1 MAYHFSHPS
10 RLVVKLRRFSYSG
23 DAPLLQDVEFEVKAG
38 ECLVILGAS
47 GAGKTTLLKV
57 IDRLLKDYEGE
68 VFLDGQ
74 DIRKLKPKEIY
85 SKMGLLFQNP
95 DEQLFAPTVFEDVAF
110 GPRNMGFDEEEVR
123 RRVLQALDLVELS
136 GFEGRS
142 ISQLS
147 FGQKK
152 RVALAGLLAMG
163 HEVLLLDE
171 PTLGLDPIRERRF
184 LKLLKRLQEERSIT
198 LVIATHQVDIV
209 PEIADRV
216 LILSEGK
223 VFFLGPPEEIFGKP
237 QPLEKVYL
245 RHPLVGETFFPLWE
259 RDGLKKLPLTV
270 EEGREI
276 LKRLL
281 SNNSLPNS

>member
-10 RLVVKLRRFSYSG
+10 RLVVKLRSFSYSG
-23 DAPLLQDVEFEVKAG
+23 DVPLLQDVEFEVKAG

-47 GAGKTTLLKV
+47 GAGKTTLLKL
-57 IDRLLKDYEGE
+57 IDGLLKDYEGE
-68 VFLDGQ
+68 VLLDGQ

-184 LKLLKRLQEERSIT
+184 LKLLNRLQEESSIT

-216 LILSEGK
+216 LILSEGR
-223 VFFLGPPEEIFGKP
+223 VFFLGPPEEIFGTP

-245 RHPLVGETFFPLWE
+245 RPPLVSETFLPLWE

-281 SNNSLPNS
+281 FDNSLANS

>member
-57 IDRLLKDYEGE
+57 IDGLLKDYEGE

-237 QPLEKVYL
+237 HPLEKVYL
-245 RHPLVGETFFPLWE
+245 RHPLVSETFFPLWE

-281 SNNSLPNS
+281 FNNSNFFG

>member
-1 MAYHFSHPS
+1 MAYHFSHPL
-10 RLVVKLRRFSYSG
+10 RLVVKLRSFSYSG
-23 DAPLLQDVEFEVKAG
+23 DALLLQDVEFEVKAG

-47 GAGKTTLLKV
+47 GAGKTTLLKL
-57 IDRLLKDYEGE
+57 IDGLLKDYEGE
-68 VFLDGQ
+68 VLLDGQ

-110 GPRNMGFDEEEVR
+110 GPRNMGFDEEEVI

-223 VFFLGPPEEIFGKP
+223 VFFLGPPEEIFGTP

-245 RHPLVGETFFPLWE
+245 RLPLVSETFLPLWE

>member
-57 IDRLLKDYEGE
+57 IDGLLKDYEGE

-223 VFFLGPPEEIFGKP
+223 VFFLGPPKEIFGKP

-281 SNNSLPNS
+281 FNNSLPNS

>member
-10 RLVVKLRRFSYSG
+10 RLVVKLKSFSYSG
-23 DAPLLQDVEFEVKAG
+23 NPPLLRDIDFEVKAG

-47 GAGKTTLLKV
+47 GAGKTTLLKLM
-57 IDRLLKDYEGE
+57 DGLLRDYEGE
-68 VFLDGQ
+68 VFLDGK
-74 DIRKLKPKEIY
+74 DLRKLKPREIY
-85 SKMGLLFQNP
+85 GKMGLLFQNP

-123 RRVLQALDLVELS
+123 RRVLQALELVELS
-136 GFEGRS
+136 GFESRY

-184 LKLLKRLQEERSIT
+184 LQLLKKLQVEKGIT

-223 VFFLGPPEEIFGKP
+223 VFFLGPPEEIFGTLHS
-237 QPLEKVYL
+237 LEEVYL
-245 RHPLVGETFFPLWE
+245 RHPLVSETFLPLWG

-270 EEGREI
+270 EEGREV

-281 SNNSLPNS
+281 SINS

>member
-1 MAYHFSHPS
+1 MVYYFSRPS
-10 RLVVKLRRFSYSG
+10 RLVVRLKSFSYSG
-23 DAPLLQDVEFEVKAG
+23 DAPLLQNIEFEVKAG

-47 GAGKTTLLKV
+47 GAGKTTLLKLM
-57 IDRLLKDYEGE
+57 DGLLKNYQGE
-68 VFLDGQ
+68 VFLDGK
-74 DIRKLKPKEIY
+74 DIRKLRPREIY

-110 GPRNMGFDEEEVR
+110 GPRNMGFAEEEVR
-123 RRVLQALDLVELS
+123 KRCIEALELVELS
-136 GFEGRS
+136 GFEERS
-142 ISQLS
+142 ISKLS

-163 HEVLLLDE
+163 HEILLLDE
-171 PTLGLDPIRERRF
+171 PTLGLDPVRERRF
-184 LKLLKRLQEERSIT
+184 LGLLKRLRDERNIT

-216 LILSEGK
+216 LILSEGR

-237 QPLEKVYL
+237 QSLEKVYL
-245 RHPLVGETFFPLWE
+245 RHPLVSETFLPFWE
-259 RDGLKKLPLTV
+259 RDGLNRLPLTV

-276 LKRLL
+276 LRRLL
-281 SNNSLPNS
+281 SINS

>member
-10 RLVVKLRRFSYSG
+10 RLVVKLKRFSYSG

-57 IDRLLKDYEGE
+57 IDGLLKDYEGE

-110 GPRNMGFDEEEVR
+110 GPRNMGLDEEEVR

-184 LKLLKRLQEERSIT
+184 LKLLKRLQEERRIT

-281 SNNSLPNS
+281 FNK

>member
-1 MAYHFSHPS
+1 MVYYFSRPS
-10 RLVVKLRRFSYSG
+10 RLVVRLKSFSYSG
-23 DAPLLQDVEFEVKAG
+23 DAPLLQNIEFEVKAG

-47 GAGKTTLLKV
+47 GAGKTTLLKLM
-57 IDRLLKDYEGE
+57 DGLLKNYQGV
-68 VFLDGQ
+68 VFLDGK
-74 DIRKLKPKEIY
+74 DIRKLRPREIY

-110 GPRNMGFDEEEVR
+110 GPRNMGFAEEEVR
-123 RRVLQALDLVELS
+123 KRCIEALELVELS
-136 GFEGRS
+136 GFEERS
-142 ISQLS
+142 ISKLS

-163 HEVLLLDE
+163 HEILLLDE
-171 PTLGLDPIRERRF
+171 PTLGLDPVRERRF
-184 LKLLKRLQEERSIT
+184 LGLLKRLRDERNIT

-216 LILSEGK
+216 LILSEGR

-237 QPLEKVYL
+237 QSLEKVYL
-245 RHPLVGETFFPLWE
+245 RHPLVSETFLPFWE
-259 RDGLKKLPLTV
+259 RDGLNRLPLTV

-276 LKRLL
+276 LRRLL
-281 SNNSLPNS
+281 SINS

>member
-23 DAPLLQDVEFEVKAG
+23 DTPLLQDVEFEVKAG

-47 GAGKTTLLKV
+47 GAGKTTLLKL
-57 IDRLLKDYEGE
+57 IDGLLKDYEGE
-68 VFLDGQ
+68 VLLDGQ
-74 DIRKLKPKEIY
+74 DIRRIKPKEIY

-110 GPRNMGFDEEEVR
+110 GPRNMGFDEEEVK

-216 LILSEGK
+216 LILFEGK
-223 VFFLGPPEEIFGKP
+223 VFFLGSPEEIFGTP

-245 RHPLVGETFFPLWE
+245 RHPLVSETFLPLWE
-259 RDGLKKLPLTV
+259 RDGLEKLPLTV
-270 EEGREI
+270 EEGREV

-281 SNNSLPNS
+281 SNNSLSNS

>member
-1 MAYHFSHPS
+1 MVYYFSRPS
-10 RLVVKLRRFSYSG
+10 RLVVRLKSFSYSG
-23 DAPLLQDVEFEVKAG
+23 DAPLLQNIEFEVKAG

-47 GAGKTTLLKV
+47 GAGKTTLLKLM
-57 IDRLLKDYEGE
+57 DGLLKNYQGV
-68 VFLDGQ
+68 VFLDGK
-74 DIRKLKPKEIY
+74 DIRKLRPREIY

-110 GPRNMGFDEEEVR
+110 GPRNMGFAEEEVR
-123 RRVLQALDLVELS
+123 KRCIEALELVELS
-136 GFEGRS
+136 GFEERS
-142 ISQLS
+142 ISKLS

-163 HEVLLLDE
+163 HEILLLDE
-171 PTLGLDPIRERRF
+171 PTLGLDPVRERTF
-184 LKLLKRLQEERSIT
+184 LELLKRLQDERNIT

-216 LILSEGK
+216 LILSEGR

-237 QPLEKVYL
+237 QSLEKVYL
-245 RHPLVGETFFPLWE
+245 RHPLVSETFLPFWE
-259 RDGLKKLPLTV
+259 RDGLNRLPLTV

-276 LKRLL
+276 LRRLL
-281 SNNSLPNS
+281 FINS

>member
-1 MAYHFSHPS
+1 
-10 RLVVKLRRFSYSG
+10 LVVKIRRFSYYG

-57 IDRLLKDYEGE
+57 IDGLLKDYEGE

-163 HEVLLLDE
+163 
-171 PTLGLDPIRERRF
+171 
-184 LKLLKRLQEERSIT
+184 
-198 LVIATHQVDIV
+198 A
-209 PEIADRV
+209 
-216 LILSEGK
+216 
-223 VFFLGPPEEIFGKP
+223 
-237 QPLEKVYL
+237 
-245 RHPLVGETFFPLWE
+245 
-259 RDGLKKLPLTV
+259 
-270 EEGREI
+270 
-276 LKRLL
+276 
-281 SNNSLPNS
+281 

>member
-1 MAYHFSHPS
+1 MVYYFSRPS
-10 RLVVKLRRFSYSG
+10 RLVVRLKSFSYSG
-23 DAPLLQDVEFEVKAG
+23 DAPLLQNIEFEVKAG

-47 GAGKTTLLKV
+47 GAGKTTLLKLM
-57 IDRLLKDYEGE
+57 DGLLKNYQGE
-68 VFLDGQ
+68 VFLDGK
-74 DIRKLKPKEIY
+74 DIRKLKPREIY

-110 GPRNMGFDEEEVR
+110 GPRNMGFAEEEVR
-123 RRVLQALDLVELS
+123 KRCIEALELVELS
-136 GFEGRS
+136 GFEERS
-142 ISQLS
+142 ISKLS

-163 HEVLLLDE
+163 HEILLLDE
-171 PTLGLDPIRERRF
+171 PTLGLDPVRERRF
-184 LKLLKRLQEERSIT
+184 LGLLKRLRDERNIT

-216 LILSEGK
+216 LILSEGR

-237 QPLEKVYL
+237 QSLEKVYL
-245 RHPLVGETFFPLWE
+245 RHPLVSETFLPFWE
-259 RDGLKKLPLTV
+259 RDGLNRLPLTV

-276 LKRLL
+276 LRRLL
-281 SNNSLPNS
+281 FINS

>member
-1 MAYHFSHPS
+1 
-10 RLVVKLRRFSYSG
+10 
-23 DAPLLQDVEFEVKAG
+23 
-38 ECLVILGAS
+38 
-47 GAGKTTLLKV
+47 
-57 IDRLLKDYEGE
+57 
-68 VFLDGQ
+68 
-74 DIRKLKPKEIY
+74 
-85 SKMGLLFQNP
+85 MGLLFQNP

-110 GPRNMGFDEEEVR
+110 GPRNMGFNEEEVR

-245 RHPLVGETFFPLWE
+245 RPPLVGETFFPLWE

-276 LKRLL
+276 LKRLF

>member
-1 MAYHFSHPS
+1 
-10 RLVVKLRRFSYSG
+10 LVVRLKSFSYSG
-23 DAPLLQDVEFEVKAG
+23 DAPLLQNIEFEVKAG

-47 GAGKTTLLKV
+47 GAGKTTLLKLM
-57 IDRLLKDYEGE
+57 DGLLKNYQGE
-68 VFLDGQ
+68 VFLDGK
-74 DIRKLKPKEIY
+74 DIRKLKPREIY

-110 GPRNMGFDEEEVR
+110 GPRNMGFAEEEVR
-123 RRVLQALDLVELS
+123 KRCIEALELVELS
-136 GFEGRS
+136 GFEERS
-142 ISQLS
+142 ISKLS

-163 HEVLLLDE
+163 HEILLLDE
-171 PTLGLDPIRERRF
+171 PTLGLDPVRERRF
-184 LKLLKRLQEERSIT
+184 LGLLKRLQDERNIT

-216 LILSEGK
+216 LILSDGR

-237 QPLEKVYL
+237 QSLEKVYL
-245 RHPLVGETFFPLWE
+245 RHPLVSETFLPFWE
-259 RDGLKKLPLTV
+259 WDGLNRLPLTV

-281 SNNSLPNS
+281 SINS

>member
-10 RLVVKLRRFSYSG
+10 RLVVKLRNFSYSG
-23 DAPLLQDVEFEVKAG
+23 DAPLLQDVDFEVKAG

-57 IDRLLKDYEGE
+57 IDGLLKDYEGE

-74 DIRKLKPKEIY
+74 DIRRLKPKEIY

-136 GFEGRS
+136 GFDGRS

-171 PTLGLDPIRERRF
+171 PTLGLDSIRERRF

-198 LVIATHQVDIV
+198 LLIATHQVDIV

-259 RDGLKKLPLTV
+259 RNGLKKLPLTV

-281 SNNSLPNS
+281 SNNYLPNS

>member
-184 LKLLKRLQEERSIT
+184 LKLLKRLQEERRIT

-223 VFFLGPPEEIFGKP
+223 VFFLGPPKEIFGKP

-259 RDGLKKLPLTV
+259 RDGLNKLPLTV

-281 SNNSLPNS
+281 SNNSLANS

>member
-1 MAYHFSHPS
+1 MVYYFSRPS
-10 RLVVKLRRFSYSG
+10 RLVVRLKSFSYSG
-23 DAPLLQDVEFEVKAG
+23 DAPLLQNIEFEVKAG

-47 GAGKTTLLKV
+47 GAGKTTLLKLM
-57 IDRLLKDYEGE
+57 DGLLKNYQGV
-68 VFLDGQ
+68 VFLDGK
-74 DIRKLKPKEIY
+74 DIRKLRPREIY

-110 GPRNMGFDEEEVR
+110 GPRNMGFAEEEVR
-123 RRVLQALDLVELS
+123 KRCIEALELVELS
-136 GFEGRS
+136 GFEERS
-142 ISQLS
+142 ISKLS

-163 HEVLLLDE
+163 HEILLLDE
-171 PTLGLDPIRERRF
+171 PTLGLDPVRERRF
-184 LKLLKRLQEERSIT
+184 LGLLKRLRDERNIT

-216 LILSEGK
+216 LILSEGR

-237 QPLEKVYL
+237 QSLEKVYL
-245 RHPLVGETFFPLWE
+245 RHPLVSETFLPFWE
-259 RDGLKKLPLTV
+259 RDGLNRLPLTV

-276 LKRLL
+276 LRRLL
-281 SNNSLPNS
+281 FINS

>member
-1 MAYHFSHPS
+1 MVYYFSRPS
-10 RLVVKLRRFSYSG
+10 RLVVRLKSFSYSG
-23 DAPLLQDVEFEVKAG
+23 DAPLLQNIEFEVKAG

-47 GAGKTTLLKV
+47 GAGKTTLLKLM
-57 IDRLLKDYEGE
+57 DGLLKNYQGV
-68 VFLDGQ
+68 VFLDGK
-74 DIRKLKPKEIY
+74 DIRKLRPREIY

-110 GPRNMGFDEEEVR
+110 GPRNMGFAEEEVR
-123 RRVLQALDLVELS
+123 KRCIEALELVELS
-136 GFEGRS
+136 GFEERS
-142 ISQLS
+142 ISKLS

-163 HEVLLLDE
+163 HEILLLDE
-171 PTLGLDPIRERRF
+171 PTLGLDPVRERTF
-184 LKLLKRLQEERSIT
+184 LELLKRLQDERNIT

-216 LILSEGK
+216 LILSEGR

-237 QPLEKVYL
+237 QSLEKVYL
-245 RHPLVGETFFPLWE
+245 RHPLVSETFLPFWE
-259 RDGLKKLPLTV
+259 RDGLNRLPLTV

-276 LKRLL
+276 LRRLL
-281 SNNSLPNS
+281 SINS

>member
-57 IDRLLKDYEGE
+57 IDGLLKDYEGE

-223 VFFLGPPEEIFGKP
+223 VFFLGPPKEIFGKP

-281 SNNSLPNS
+281 SNNSLANS

>member
-1 MAYHFSHPS
+1 
-10 RLVVKLRRFSYSG
+10 LVVKIRRFSYSG

-57 IDRLLKDYEGE
+57 IDGLLKDYEGE

-245 RHPLVGETFFPLWE
+245 RHPLVGETFFPLWG

>member
-1 MAYHFSHPS
+1 MVYYFSRPS
-10 RLVVKLRRFSYSG
+10 RLVVRLKSFSYSG
-23 DAPLLQDVEFEVKAG
+23 DAPLLQNIEFEVKAG

-47 GAGKTTLLKV
+47 GAGKTTLLKLM
-57 IDRLLKDYEGE
+57 DGLLKNYQGE
-68 VFLDGQ
+68 VFLDGK
-74 DIRKLKPKEIY
+74 DIRKLKPREIY

-110 GPRNMGFDEEEVR
+110 GPRNMGFAEEEVR
-123 RRVLQALDLVELS
+123 KRCIEALELVELS
-136 GFEGRS
+136 GFEERS
-142 ISQLS
+142 ISKLS

-163 HEVLLLDE
+163 HEILLLDE
-171 PTLGLDPIRERRF
+171 PTLGLDPVRERRF
-184 LKLLKRLQEERSIT
+184 LGLLKRLQDERNIT

-216 LILSEGK
+216 LILSDGR

-237 QPLEKVYL
+237 QSLEKVYL
-245 RHPLVGETFFPLWE
+245 RHPLVSETFLPFWE
-259 RDGLKKLPLTV
+259 WDGLNRLPLTV

-281 SNNSLPNS
+281 SINS

>member
-10 RLVVKLRRFSYSG
+10 RLVVKLKRFSYSG

-47 GAGKTTLLKV
+47 GAGKTTLLKL
-57 IDRLLKDYEGE
+57 IDGLLKDYEGE

-74 DIRKLKPKEIY
+74 DIRRLKPKEIY

-110 GPRNMGFDEEEVR
+110 GPRNIGFDEEEVR

-245 RHPLVGETFFPLWE
+245 RHPLVSETFLPLWK

-281 SNNSLPNS
+281 SNNS

>member
-47 GAGKTTLLKV
+47 GAGKTTLLKL
-57 IDRLLKDYEGE
+57 IDGLLKDYEGE

-184 LKLLKRLQEERSIT
+184 LKLLKKLQEERRIT

-245 RHPLVGETFFPLWE
+245 RHPLVGETFFPLWG